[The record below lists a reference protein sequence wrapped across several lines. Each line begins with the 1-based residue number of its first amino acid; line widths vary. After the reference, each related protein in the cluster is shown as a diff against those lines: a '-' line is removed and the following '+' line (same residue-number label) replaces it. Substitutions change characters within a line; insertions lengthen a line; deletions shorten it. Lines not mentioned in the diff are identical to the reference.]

1 MASPVLASSAA
12 EEATLDVL
20 TVEHTTTYRYRRPV
34 TFGPHRL
41 MLRPRDGHDLRLL
54 ASELDIAPPGG
65 VEWTYDVPGNS
76 VTVVSFSEP
85 ASELRFASRLTV
97 ERRGSRPPRGEVEEG
112 AARYPFVYPTRDRL
126 DLGRMLDQHY
136 PDPADRVGAWA
147 RGFVLGGST
156 DTLALLGDLSAG
168 IGARFAYLSR
178 DEEGT
183 QTPAETLG
191 RGSGSC
197 RDFAVLLAEAARS
210 LGFGARVASGYLHGP
225 APDAT
230 SSPPRTAGTT
240 HAWTEVFLPG
250 PGWLAFDP
258 TNGTVG
264 GDDLIRVA
272 VARDIHQVVPIAG
285 SFRGAPEDYLGM
297 EVDVTVRPAV
307 PGNTPMHGGARAS
320 PSRRATTDASGSL
333 EEGSMP

>member
-1 MASPVLASSAA
+1 MTRPVRGVERGPGLASSTA
-12 EEATLDVL
+12 EETTLDVL

-54 ASELDIAPPGG
+54 ASELDISPPG
-65 VEWTYDVPGNS
+65 EARWAYDVLGNS
-76 VTVVSFSEP
+76 VAVVSFPEP
-85 ASELRFASRLTV
+85 ASGLRFVSRSTV
-97 ERRGSRPPRGEVEEG
+97 ERRGSRPPRGEVEEN
-112 AARYPFVYPTRDRL
+112 AARYAFVYSMQDRF
-126 DLGRMLDQHY
+126 DLGKMLEQHY
-136 PDPADRVGAWA
+136 PDPTDRVGAWA
-147 RGFVLGGST
+147 RGFVLGGGT

-197 RDFAVLLAEAARS
+197 RDFAVLLAEAARV
-210 LGFGARVASGYLHGP
+210 LGFGARVASGYLRGP
-225 APDAT
+225 TAAT
-230 SSPPRTAGTT
+230 PSPPRTAGTT

-272 VARDIHQVVPIAG
+272 VACDIHQIVPISG
-285 SFRGAPEDYLGM
+285 SFHGAPEDYLGM
-297 EVDVTVRPAV
+297 EVDVIVQPAA
-307 PGNTPMHGGARAS
+307 PGS
-320 PSRRATTDASGSL
+320 VGST
-333 EEGSMP
+333 